1 MDVYMYLYMYMW
13 TRDVGVAHRLQE
25 EIERQHGLNDSLLE
39 GAGGSAHDSS
49 LEHERDADDD
59 NRAEVRLT
67 PPVLVVA
74 TCCYQR

>member
-1 MDVYMYLYMYMW
+1 MFY
-13 TRDVGVAHRLQE
+13 RLQE

-59 NRAEVRLT
+59 NRAEVCLT

-74 TCCYQR
+74 IYSKITSMFALNYCLF